1 MLTDKNFVIILSMLG
16 EILENYEIASGYFKL
31 TIDSA
36 ELAEK
41 TKPGQ
46 FVMMKV
52 HEGYD
57 PLLRR
62 PMGIYKVINFQGSSC
77 VEILYQVA
85 GKGTKRISKMKK
97 NNKIDILGPFGN
109 GFDLSGQINEAVF
122 VAGGVGVAPLVMLA
136 QKMVKENPRLNTYLF
151 IGGISK
157 KDILCLEDFKS
168 LNTKIHIATEDGSF
182 GTQGLVLNPL
192 KKFIV
197 NQADNNPYFFACGP
211 YGMLKEI
218 ASLTCENNIYCQV
231 SLDRRMACGFGVCL
245 GCVIKV
251 QSTNN
256 GTYKNVCTDGPVFD
270 AREIV
275 W

>member
-1 MLTDKNFVIILSMLG
+1 MLG

-31 TIDSA
+31 TFDSA

-46 FVMMKV
+46 FVMVKV
-52 HEGYD
+52 HEDYD

-62 PMGIYKVINFQGSSC
+62 PMGIYKVKKFQGSSC
-77 VEILYQVA
+77 VEILYQVV

-97 NNKIDILGPFGN
+97 NNKIDLLGPFGN
-109 GFDLSGQINEAVF
+109 GFNIPKQIKEAVF

-136 QKMVKENPRLNTYLF
+136 EKMVKENPRLNTHLF
-151 IGGISK
+151 IGGRSK
-157 KDILCLEDFKS
+157 NDILCLDDFKS
-168 LNTKIHIATEDGSF
+168 LNTKIYITTEDGSF
-182 GTQGLVLNPL
+182 GAQGLVLDPL
-192 KKFIV
+192 KKFIA
-197 NQADNNPYFFACGP
+197 NQADNNATFFACGP

-251 QSTNN
+251 HAKNK
-256 GTYKNVCTDGPVFD
+256 GTYENVCTDGPVFD

>member
-1 MLTDKNFVIILSMLG
+1 MLG
-16 EILENYEIASGYFKL
+16 EVLENYEIASGYFKL
-31 TIDSA
+31 TFDSA

-52 HEGYD
+52 HEDYD

-62 PMGIYKVINFQGSSC
+62 PMGIYKVLNYQGSSC

-109 GFDLSGQINEAVF
+109 GFNISGQIKEAVF

-136 QKMVKENPRLNTYLF
+136 EQMVKENPRLNTYLF
-151 IGGISK
+151 IGGRSK
-157 KDILCLEDFKS
+157 NDILCLDDFKS
-168 LNTKIHIATEDGSF
+168 LNTKITIATEDGSF

-192 KKFIV
+192 KKFIL
-197 NQADNNPYFFACGP
+197 NQKNAFFFACGP

-218 ASLTCENNIYCQV
+218 ASLTCENNSYCQV

-251 QSTNN
+251 HAKKN

-270 AREIV
+270 ASEIV